1 MSTASETPGSAS
13 WGDLFR
19 EGRAV
24 YTVSL
29 VLGIAL
35 HATDAFI
42 VSTVMPSVVADIG
55 GTAFYAWVV
64 MLYMVASIVG
74 AASGGPIKL
83 IFGARRGYVAAG
95 LVFLVG
101 TVLAGSAV
109 SMPMLLSGRLVQGFG
124 AGMIVAQ
131 NVALISELFPGP
143 LRTRMIALTSGVW
156 AAAALLGP
164 MIGGVFAQLEF
175 WRGAFW
181 FAVPIIVGFT
191 LVAWRSLPDTRPSSD
206 ISLSRFPIWRV
217 GLLGVGVLLIGTTG
231 NIEVLPIRL
240 AALAAGLVLVWL
252 TIRLDGAAENR
263 VFPSKPFS
271 IGRPVGTAY
280 WAFLLIAMAPL
291 AVGIYL
297 PLAYQTIHGLEPLA
311 AGYLAA
317 VLAIAWSAAA
327 FISAGLGPRGERIAI
342 TLGPALAAAGLN
354 DQDGCRHRP
363 LYQRGF
369 HRRPGRLHS
378 RHRARGRPMHV
389 ALDELDDDL
398 GGAGRGKHHRVVDP
412 HGALTRRGRGCRG
425 RGADRQ
431 RGGSRRRCDRRE
443 RHIRRH
449 LGHRVHGSGP
459 GRGRLARAAPHRPSP
474 AARPRAGARPR
485 RTSGRGIEGFD
496 A

>member
-342 TLGPALAAAGLN
+342 TLGPALAAAGLVGIALSISGASIVVPAAFTLVTGLGVGLCMSHLMN
-354 DQDGCRHRP
+354 WTMTLAEPGEESITASSIHTVRSLGVAVGAAGAGLIANAAGLGDGVTVESVTSAVTWVTAFTALAPAAAVLLGLR
-363 LYQRGF
+363 LIA
-369 HRRPGRLHS
+369 HRR
-378 RHRARGRPMHV
+378 RH
-389 ALDELDDDL
+389 
-398 GGAGRGKHHRVVDP
+398 
-412 HGALTRRGRGCRG
+412 
-425 RGADRQ
+425 DREQ
-431 RGGSRRRCDRRE
+431 A
-443 RHIRRH
+443 
-449 LGHRVHGSGP
+449 P
-459 GRGRLARAAPHRPSP
+459 ARAGQ
-474 AARPRAGARPR
+474 AAA
-485 RTSGRGIEGFD
+485 E
-496 A
+496 